1 MRRLVTYAMA
11 ILMGSAPIGCST
23 SPLASSTETGATLPS
38 FDGDDIRFFIETG
51 ASELLSVKP
60 DDFARQESIPVELR
74 GCVGNLPPM
83 IFGKPT
89 QRVADLSTVLDD
101 DHPTTAL
108 RLVVLE
114 QRDGDVKVR
123 LSRIAMTSSAS
134 AEAWIRRANGNWRVA
149 EVLDHW
155 RNL

>member
-1 MRRLVTYAMA
+1 MRRLITCSMVLL
-11 ILMGSAPIGCST
+11 IGLLPIDCAT
-23 SPLASSTETGATLPS
+23 TPPANQTETRAHPPAL
-38 FDGDDIRFFIETG
+38 DVNDIRFFIETG
-51 ASELLSVKP
+51 ASELLSVRP

-74 GCVGNLPPM
+74 GCVGNLPSM

-89 QRVADLSTVLDD
+89 RLVADLSTVLDY

-114 QRDGDVKVR
+114 ERDGDVKVR
-123 LSRIAMTSSAS
+123 LSHIAMTYSAN
-134 AEAWIRRANGNWRVA
+134 AEAWIRRENGIWRVA
-149 EVLDHW
+149 EVLAHW

>member
-1 MRRLVTYAMA
+1 MRQFITYSMA
-11 ILMGSAPIGCST
+11 LLIGLLPIECST
-23 SPLASSTETGATLPS
+23 TPEANQSETRAAPPL
-38 FDGDDIRFFIETG
+38 FDGDDIRYFIETV

-60 DDFARQESIPVELR
+60 DDFAQQESIPVELR

-89 QRVADLSTVLDD
+89 QRVADLSTVLDY

-114 QRDGDVKVR
+114 ERDGDVKVR
-123 LSRIAMTSSAS
+123 LSHIAMTYSAS

-149 EVLDHW
+149 EVLAHW

>member
-1 MRRLVTYAMA
+1 MRPLITCSMA
-11 ILMGSAPIGCST
+11 VWIGWVPIGCST
-23 SPLASSTETGATLPS
+23 TPSAKKAETTAPPPS

-60 DDFARQESIPVELR
+60 DDFAQQESIPVELR
-74 GCVGNLPPM
+74 GCVGKLPPM

-89 QRVADLSTVLDD
+89 RLVADLSTVLDY

-114 QRDGDVKVR
+114 ERDGDVKVR
-123 LSRIAMTSSAS
+123 LSCIAMTSSAN
-134 AEAWIRRANGNWRVA
+134 AEAWIRRAHGNWRVA
-149 EVLDHW
+149 EVLAHW

>member
-1 MRRLVTYAMA
+1 MA

-23 SPLASSTETGATLPS
+23 SPLASSTESGATHTS

-74 GCVGNLPPM
+74 GCVGILPPM

-89 QRVADLSTVLDD
+89 QRVADLSTVLDH
-101 DHPTTAL
+101 DHATTTL

-114 QRDGDVKVR
+114 VRDDDVKVR
-123 LSRIAMTSSAS
+123 LSHIAMTSSAN
-134 AEAWIRRANGNWRVA
+134 AEAWIRREHGNWRVA
-149 EVLDHW
+149 EVLAHW